1 MFWIITANQFL
12 ILPHRDNIHGT
23 KHLTRMVLSDSG
35 FVNVSDHDIAVVQIV
50 SAIASHRAALLV
62 AITTSVLLNRMP
74 YNDVTIA
81 IDGSV
86 YKNHPRMNA
95 WLNRLIDIFT
105 NSEKTV
111 SRAAKYPLAT
121 TLKSLMRQLS
131 NTFLHIF
138 AFQFRL
144 LLAED
149 GSGKGAALTAAI
161 AMKLREK

>member
-1 MFWIITANQFL
+1 MQ
-12 ILPHRDNIHGT
+12 GT
-23 KHLTRMVLSDSG
+23 KHLTRKILNDSG
-35 FVNVSDHDIAVVQIV
+35 FVNVSDQDIAVVQYV
-50 SAIASHRAALLV
+50 SAIVSHRAALLV

-111 SRAAKYPLAT
+111 CNIQHSTSRN
-121 TLKSLMRQLS
+121 LKR
-131 NTFLHIF
+131 NWTKRTFMYI
-138 AFQFRL
+138 RVV
-144 LLAED
+144 
-149 GSGKGAALTAAI
+149 
-161 AMKLREK
+161 